1 MKTQAQF
8 TAFKTASLENEPLT
22 REVLLSDIQIA
33 SENSILYRGK
43 EFKCTEQAINDIAEI
58 VGVPKTFASSFG
70 KSFGNAGKQKLVE
83 LQKSARIASG
93 KGITITLAANKVFGI
108 IERVY
113 KGSQILPYATYFD
126 TFEKLMNNHKLDIVD
141 FGQTPTGVFI
151 STKSVEDEFKVG
163 NFGNETFHPGFTLTN
178 NLSNGLVLDSYL
190 YRLICTNGMVGQSFG
205 HSIKYNPE
213 SMSDFFKSLIEFK
226 SSGLIPLGFKDKVTQ
241 AIHTKASY
249 AEVHSAAKI
258 ITNNSNLTMDLVDR
272 FVPVNDIRRKFALKG
287 ADTTKWNAAQEK
299 NAITNV
305 TVWDVV
311 NGLTDF
317 ASHDYGFDVKESNR
331 LSMQKQAGDLLGKP
345 AFDTQNLV
353 HVSL

>member
-1 MKTQAQF
+1 MTKFQTPSL
-8 TAFKTASLENEPLT
+8 FKIIALY
-22 REVLLSDIQIA
+22 LLSSYFFEKFRSETINVLEYPVKKETNFFIEKELVPYLDTFLLESKYYNYSPSRVFYLDSIQ
-33 SENSILYRGK
+33 Y
-43 EFKCTEQAINDIAEI
+43 
-58 VGVPKTFASSFG
+58 GVLPNG
-70 KSFGNAGKQKLVE
+70 VAG
-83 LQKSARIASG
+83 G
-93 KGITITLAANKVFGI
+93 KGITVTLAANKVFGI
-108 IERVY
+108 VERVY
-113 KGSQILPYATYFD
+113 RGSQILPYATYFD
-126 TFEKLMNNHKLDIVD
+126 TFERLMNSHKLDIVD
-141 FGQTPTGVFI
+141 FGQTPTGVFV
-151 STKSVEDEFKVG
+151 STKSVEDEFKIG
-163 NFGNETFHPGFTLTN
+163 NFGNEVFHPGFTLTN

-213 SMSDFFKSLIEFK
+213 SMTDFFKSLIEFK
-226 SSGLIPLGFKDKVTQ
+226 NSGLIPLGFRDKVTQ

-258 ITNNSNLTMDLVDR
+258 ITNNSKLTIDLVDR

-287 ADTTKWNAAQEK
+287 ADTVKWNSAQEK
-299 NAITNV
+299 NAITNIS
-305 TVWDVV
+305 VWDVV

-317 ASHDYGFDVKESNR
+317 ASHDYGFDVKESDR